1 MALALSPVC
10 SSTAAAPPPPSAIAF
25 PPRPD
30 AMASPSRPLEDSS
43 CAGSHKW
50 PSLAGDGSKAFKHS
64 TTLWKMAAA
73 HVLLFPWPLQG
84 HLNPML
90 HLSSALLDAGLH
102 VTLLHTH
109 HNLRRLSLLF
119 HSMSTA
125 GSEAYR
131 AVLRRDTSS
140 SSPVTCV
147 IADGTMP
154 FAITVAEDVGVPA
167 MAFRPESACGF
178 LAYLSMPKL
187 LELGEL
193 PSPSDEPVR
202 GVAGMD
208 AGLLRRRDLPRV
220 APSDPDPVAVLRAV
234 AATAARCVESRALI
248 LNTSTPMEAAAVAY
262 IAAQVRGEVFAV
274 GPLHATPAAAAEREV
289 AGAGAEGGGCTA
301 WLDGHADRSVLDD
314 GVTYGARRA
323 PPWLGRRRMVL
334 DDDDDDGGGEV
345 VDVLRLAEKAVA
357 NAGEERAMVTEW
369 AAHRDV
375 HGVLGHR
382 AVGCFVTHA
391 GWNSVLELAVK
402 GVPAVCWP
410 YFADQQTVSRF
421 VGAVWGNGLD
431 MKDAVCDRDVV
442 ARMVR
447 EAMESVEIREK
458 AEAMARRL
466 RMDVEKGGS
475 SAKDLDRL
483 VGFITEPSSSA
494 AAQQLQ
500 SSPGDDGADKN
511 SSSPLIA

>member
-1 MALALSPVC
+1 
-10 SSTAAAPPPPSAIAF
+10 
-25 PPRPD
+25 
-30 AMASPSRPLEDSS
+30 
-43 CAGSHKW
+43 
-50 PSLAGDGSKAFKHS
+50 
-64 TTLWKMAAA
+64 
-73 HVLLFPWPLQG
+73 
-84 HLNPML
+84 ML

-109 HNLRRLSLLF
+109 HNLRRLSLLSPTAAPPHHPRLRLLSIPDGLPDHHPRSVATVMDLF
-119 HSMSTA
+119 HSMSNA

-131 AVLRRDTSS
+131 AVLRRETSS

-154 FAITVAEDVGVPA
+154 FAITVAEEVGVPA
-167 MAFRPESACGF
+167 MAFRTESACGF

-187 LELGEL
+187 LDLGEL

-234 AATAARCVESRALI
+234 AATAARCAESRALI
-248 LNTSTPMEAAAVAY
+248 LNTSTSMEAASVAS

-289 AGAGAEGGGCTA
+289 AGAGEEGGDCTA
-301 WLDGHADRSVLDD
+301 WLDGHADRSVVYMNLRSLTMVSRTELDELLHGLVD
-314 GVTYGARRA
+314 AGHPFLCVLRRD
-323 PPWLGRRRMVL
+323 MVL
-334 DDDDDDGGGEV
+334 DDDGEV

-357 NAGEERAMVTEW
+357 IAGEERAMVTEW

-391 GWNSVLELAVK
+391 GWNSVLELAVE
-402 GVPAVCWP
+402 GVPAVCSP

-431 MKDAVCDRDVV
+431 MKDAVCDREVV

-447 EAMESVEIREK
+447 DAMESVEIREK

-483 VGFITEPSSSA
+483 VGFITELSSSA
-494 AAQQLQ
+494 AAQQVQ
-500 SSPGDDGADKN
+500 SSSGDEGVDKN